1 MKRIALLI
9 LTNIAIVVMLGIVLN
24 VVSMLTG
31 LNFGQMAGANIDL
44 TALFVFA
51 LVVGFAGSIIS
62 LLMSKTMA
70 RMSMGVQLINTENPQ
85 PGLEAWLVGLVRR
98 QADQLGVKMPEVG
111 IYEGEPNAFATG
123 ATKNS
128 SMVAVST
135 GLLRLINPKEVE
147 AVIAH
152 EMSHV
157 ANGDMVTMT
166 LVQGVMNTFVVF
178 ISRVVGWVVDR
189 QILRNESDGPGM
201 GYYITSLVL
210 DIALGF
216 LAGIVVAAFSRHR
229 EYRADA
235 GAAQLMGESGS
246 MIAALERLGTQQP
259 AELPASVK
267 GLGISG
273 GIGSLFASHPSI
285 EQRVDALRR
294 MHF

>member
-1 MKRIALLI
+1 MKRIGLLI

-24 VVSMLTG
+24 VVSLLTG
-31 LNFGQMAGANIDL
+31 LNFGQMAGANLDVA
-44 TALFVFA
+44 ALFVFA

-70 RMSMGVQLINTENPQ
+70 KMSMGVQLINVDNPA
-85 PGLEAWLVGLVRR
+85 PGLEAWLVGVIRE
-98 QADQLGVKMPEVG
+98 QAHKAGVKMPEVG

-123 ATKNS
+123 ATKDS
-128 SMVAVST
+128 SLVAVST
-135 GLLRLINPKEVE
+135 GLLRLMNQKEVE
-147 AVIAH
+147 AVLAH

-178 ISRVVGWVVDR
+178 ISRLVGWVVDR
-189 QILRNESDGPGM
+189 QILRNESDGPGV
-201 GYYITSLVL
+201 GYYVTSLVL

-216 LAGIVVAAFSRHR
+216 LAGIVVAAFSRYR
-229 EYRADA
+229 EFRAD
-235 GAAQLMGESGS
+235 EGS
-246 MIAALERLGTQQP
+246 ARILGDTRPMIAALERLGTMQP

-267 GLGISG
+267 GFGISG

-285 EQRVDALRR
+285 EDRIEALRKL
-294 MHF
+294 

>member
-31 LNFGQMAGANIDL
+31 INFGQMAGANLDIG
-44 TALFVFA
+44 ALFVFA

-70 RMSMGVQLINTENPQ
+70 KMTMGVQMINVDNPA
-85 PGLEAWLVGLVRR
+85 PGLEAWLVGVIRA
-98 QADQLGVKMPEVG
+98 QAQKAGVAMPEVG
-111 IYEGEPNAFATG
+111 IYDGEPNAFATG

-135 GLLRLINPKEVE
+135 GLLRLMNQKEVE
-147 AVIAH
+147 AVLAH

-157 ANGDMVTMT
+157 SNGDMVTMT

-178 ISRVVGWVVDR
+178 ISRIVGWVVDR
-189 QILRNESDGPGM
+189 QILRNEEEGPGI
-201 GYYITSLVL
+201 GYFVTSIVL

-229 EYRADA
+229 EFRADA
-235 GAAQLMGESGS
+235 GAAHLMGNPQP
-246 MIAALERLGTQQP
+246 MIEALQRLGTMQP

-285 EQRVDALRR
+285 EERVEALRKLQ
-294 MHF
+294 

>member
-31 LNFGQMAGANIDL
+31 MNFGQMAGANLDIG
-44 TALFVFA
+44 ALFVFA

-62 LLMSKTMA
+62 LLMSKSMA
-70 RMSMGVQLINTENPQ
+70 KMTMGVQMINVNNPA
-85 PGLEAWLVGLVRR
+85 PGLEAWLVGVIRD
-98 QADQLGVKMPEVG
+98 QAQKAGVAMPEVG

-135 GLLRLINPKEVE
+135 GLLRLMNQKEVE
-147 AVIAH
+147 AVLAH

-178 ISRVVGWVVDR
+178 ISRLVGWVVDR
-189 QILRNESDGPGM
+189 QILRNEEDGPGI
-201 GYYITSLVL
+201 GYFVTSIVL

-229 EYRADA
+229 EFRADA
-235 GAAQLMGESGS
+235 GAAHLMGNPQH
-246 MIAALERLGTQQP
+246 MIEALQRLGTMQP

-285 EQRVDALRR
+285 EERVEALRKLQ
-294 MHF
+294 

>member
-9 LTNIAIVVMLGIVLN
+9 LTNIAVVVMLGIVLN
-24 VVSMLTG
+24 VVSLLTG
-31 LNFGQMAGANIDL
+31 INFGQMAGAGLDVG
-44 TALFVFA
+44 ALLVFA
-51 LVVGFAGSIIS
+51 LVVGFAGSVIS
-62 LLMSKTMA
+62 LFMSKTMA
-70 RMSMGVQLINTENPQ
+70 KTTMGVQMINTDNPA
-85 PGLEAWLVGLVRR
+85 PGLEAWLVGVIRR
-98 QADQLGVKMPEVG
+98 HAEKAGVAMPEVG

-123 ATKNS
+123 ATKNA

-135 GLLRLINPKEVE
+135 GLLRLMNQKEVE
-147 AVIAH
+147 AVLAH

-178 ISRVVGWVVDR
+178 FSRLVGWVVDR
-189 QILRNESDGPGM
+189 QILRNEEDGPGI
-201 GYYITSLVL
+201 GYYVTSMVL

-216 LAGIVVAAFSRHR
+216 LAGIVVAAFSRYR

-235 GAAQLMGESGS
+235 GAAHIMGNPEY
-246 MIAALERLGTQQP
+246 MIQALQRLGTMQP

-285 EQRVDALRR
+285 EDRVAALRR
-294 MHF
+294 LG

>member
-9 LTNIAIVVMLGIVLN
+9 LTNILIVVMLGIVLN
-24 VVSMLTG
+24 VVSALTG
-31 LNFGQMAGANIDL
+31 LNFGQMAGSNLDIA
-44 TALFVFA
+44 ALFVFS

-62 LLMSKTMA
+62 LLMSKQMA
-70 RMSMGVQLINTENPQ
+70 KMSMGVQMINVNNPA
-85 PGLEAWLVGLVRR
+85 PGLEAWLVGVIREQSER
-98 QADQLGVKMPEVG
+98 AGIRMPEVG

-135 GLLRLINPKEVE
+135 GLLRLMNQREVE
-147 AVIAH
+147 AVLAH
-152 EMSHV
+152 EISHV
-157 ANGDMVTMT
+157 SNGDMVTMT

-178 ISRVVGWVVDR
+178 ISRIVGWVVDR
-189 QILRNESDGPGM
+189 QILRNEEEGPGM
-201 GYYITSLVL
+201 GYFITSIVL

-235 GAAQLMGESGS
+235 GAARIMGSPQG
-246 MIAALERLGTQQP
+246 MIEALQRLGTMEP

-267 GLGISG
+267 GFGISG
-273 GIGSLFASHPSI
+273 GIGSLFASHPSLEDRI
-285 EQRVDALRR
+285 EALKKNQA
-294 MHF
+294 